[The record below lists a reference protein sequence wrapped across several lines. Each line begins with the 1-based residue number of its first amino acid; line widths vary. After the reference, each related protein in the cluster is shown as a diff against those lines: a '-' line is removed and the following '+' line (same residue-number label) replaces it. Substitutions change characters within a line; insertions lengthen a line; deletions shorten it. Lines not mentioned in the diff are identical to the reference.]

1 MNRFKR
7 MITML
12 SISIVS
18 SYYLVSCG
26 DSTERKVT
34 TNLQELFGRKVMVD
48 SLNWARTW
56 SIDTKGFTDT
66 TYAPLSD
73 TGRVKV
79 LAYYNAKGCT
89 PCRLKELYQWNETK
103 MQFDSISRLA
113 GGSEVELVLIFGPA
127 NDKSKLLEVET
138 SLRMNQ
144 IRFPILIDTLGVF
157 ERSNLLPSDEIY
169 HYFLLDRHNKIAV
182 VGSPINNSKIREL
195 YLEQIVEVAIG
206 R

>member
-1 MNRFKR
+1 
-7 MITML
+7 ML

-56 SIDTKGFTDT
+56 SIGTKGFTDT

-79 LAYYNAKGCT
+79 LAYYNAKGC
-89 PCRLKELYQWNETK
+89 
-103 MQFDSISRLA
+103 I
-113 GGSEVELVLIFGPA
+113 
-127 NDKSKLLEVET
+127 
-138 SLRMNQ
+138 
-144 IRFPILIDTLGVF
+144 
-157 ERSNLLPSDEIY
+157 
-169 HYFLLDRHNKIAV
+169 H
-182 VGSPINNSKIREL
+182 VGSKNYTNGTKQRYSSIRS
-195 YLEQIVEVAIG
+195 AD
-206 R
+206 